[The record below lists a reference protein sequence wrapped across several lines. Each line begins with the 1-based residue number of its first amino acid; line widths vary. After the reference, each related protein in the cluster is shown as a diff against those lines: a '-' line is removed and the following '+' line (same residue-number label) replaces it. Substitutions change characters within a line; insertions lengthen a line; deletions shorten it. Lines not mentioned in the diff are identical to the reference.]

1 MTFTEKVFF
10 AAPFLKKKTSFAAYE
25 AAIFDMYMSALRLA
39 GRFFAAAAR
48 DFEAIAEGGREREGR
63 MSDDS
68 SSLTT
73 GFIQSEESGG
83 EGHLLY
89 TCILTR
95 RVSSRDDLHELLRDL
110 RLAGAVHLLLQAA
123 LELLGV
129 VRRGLHRRH
138 ARREL
143 RGHGLL
149 QRPEELAVQVE
160 RQDRVQELR
169 GLLLEDHVRHEVLG
183 LRHRYRLL
191 LDRDVAILR
200 RQLEDLVLL
209 HLHARWQQRDQRTN
223 HGLRGNHRDEGSV
236 QQLDAVKLAGV
247 VGGEDLFRDLL
258 GLLRHGRLA
267 AVVRFANPRLATL
280 EVGAALGANA
290 DELDLHALGLERSDA
305 LLSLLDRRR
314 VVGPAEP
321 AVAGDADETDLL
333 HRAVLEERDV
343 EAFGL
348 HALQQAPEDALKGLR
363 EGPRPKHRLLR
374 PAHLGRRHELHG
386 RGDLPRVL
394 RRGDAGPQLEDGG
407 THLRVRDARRRD
419 CRARRHRGRR
429 QHHLRGRGAPRRPR
443 RR

>member
-48 DFEAIAEGGREREGR
+48 DFEAIAEGEREREWEGR

-223 HGLRGNHRDEGSV
+223 
-236 QQLDAVKLAGV
+236 
-247 VGGEDLFRDLL
+247 
-258 GLLRHGRLA
+258 
-267 AVVRFANPRLATL
+267 
-280 EVGAALGANA
+280 
-290 DELDLHALGLERSDA
+290 
-305 LLSLLDRRR
+305 
-314 VVGPAEP
+314 
-321 AVAGDADETDLL
+321 
-333 HRAVLEERDV
+333 
-343 EAFGL
+343 
-348 HALQQAPEDALKGLR
+348 
-363 EGPRPKHRLLR
+363 
-374 PAHLGRRHELHG
+374 
-386 RGDLPRVL
+386 
-394 RRGDAGPQLEDGG
+394 
-407 THLRVRDARRRD
+407 
-419 CRARRHRGRR
+419 
-429 QHHLRGRGAPRRPR
+429 
-443 RR
+443 